1 MMPLDSDGQNDLG
14 HTALAGGP
22 DVHQPVRMAGRHG
35 PTDEPAREIAIL
47 GFCGRRSPRVSGRAQ
62 AAAKAAFL
70 AIARGPRLRKTP
82 CWRKGD
88 SNLYGAFLSSG
99 VFGLLRVLCSE
110 RKGRSSSRR
119 LRSGSRSTR
128 RDDGQETGPSS
139 KLQCLTAPVWVMIR
153 GELAIGAHF
162 RAAHLYAVGPFGS

>member
-1 MMPLDSDGQNDLG
+1 MMMPLDSDGQNDLG

-70 AIARGPRLRKTP
+70 AIARGPGLRKTP
-82 CWRKGD
+82 CWRKGI
-88 SNLYGAFLSSG
+88 SNSRFPPRRTGA
-99 VFGLLRVLCSE
+99 
-110 RKGRSSSRR
+110 
-119 LRSGSRSTR
+119 TR
-128 RDDGQETGPSS
+128 P
-139 KLQCLTAPVWVMIR
+139 P
-153 GELAIGAHF
+153 
-162 RAAHLYAVGPFGS
+162 

>member
-22 DVHQPVRMAGRHG
+22 DVQQPVRMAGRHG

-82 CWRKGD
+82 CWRKGT
-88 SNLYGAFLSSG
+88 SH
-99 VFGLLRVLCSE
+99 
-110 RKGRSSSRR
+110 
-119 LRSGSRSTR
+119 
-128 RDDGQETGPSS
+128 Q
-139 KLQCLTAPVWVMIR
+139 
-153 GELAIGAHF
+153 
-162 RAAHLYAVGPFGS
+162 